1 MVIKLVLALAFAV
14 GLVAPGHTTTTPL
27 HAQTGKMVLDRSFDI
42 YEDPA
47 GRLTLE
53 DVLRRQDQFRPADK
67 GINRGYTNHAIW
79 LRTTLQP
86 DPQTPPEWWLEIG
99 PSFLDEVT
107 AYIPDPAEPLG
118 YRVWKMGDT
127 FKYHERWLDYT
138 NFVFPVTLEDASPRT
153 VYLRVRTSGL
163 LIVNATVWT
172 PHHFIGAIA
181 KEQLILGLYYGAWAL
196 VIVANLLYWALSRPP
211 AYVWWIIYI
220 LTDGAQ
226 TLVANGLAFPLLLP
240 RHPELTQ
247 VLPGISL
254 ALAAAATSRF
264 MIELFQLRIVFPRWA
279 ITLRI
284 LSALAVSCGALI
296 CLGYNVSVAPVLQL
310 MGTLVLMLGLAFS
323 AHGILYRGGGS
334 VYHAYFI
341 AFLLMNFSIIVVV
354 FRNLGLLEPTFFVS
368 HLWQLNLLIHV
379 ILTNYGVSVFFLR
392 TRGLERR
399 AMRKLDEAA
408 AHEQFV
414 AMISHELRTPIA
426 TIEAALSNLTREAPD
441 ASPERSRRYQS
452 IHRALGRM
460 KMLIANYLV
469 QGQAQAG
476 NFHAVF
482 GVVQFDDLL
491 RTVLMDI
498 PAPSARRRVNLTQA
512 EGKLR
517 IQGDM
522 DLLRSALTNVIDN
535 ALKYSGPS
543 QSVSVRSGRIGSI
556 VRVSVRDQ
564 GHGIPPEELARIF
577 EPHYRAPGRSS
588 VSGAGLGLPIVKR
601 IIDLHHGNI
610 QVSSTLGW
618 GTVVTIEL
626 PCEQAET

>member
-1 MVIKLVLALAFAV
+1 MVIQLLLALALTA
-14 GLVAPGHTTTTPL
+14 GLVAPGHCATVPL
-27 HAQTGKMVLDRSFDI
+27 HAQTGSKVLDRSFDI
-42 YEDPA
+42 YEDPQ
-47 GRLTLE
+47 GNLTLD
-53 DVLRRQDQFRPADK
+53 DVLQRQDKFRPADK
-67 GINRGYTNHAIW
+67 GINRGYTSHAIW

-86 DPQTPPEWWLEIG
+86 ALQAPPEWWLEIG

-107 AYIPDPAEPLG
+107 AYIPDPAEPSG

-127 FKYHERWLDYT
+127 FKYQERWLDYI
-138 NFVFPVTLEDASPRT
+138 NFVFPVPLYDAAPRT
-153 VYLRVRTSGL
+153 LYLRVRTSGL
-163 LIVNATVWT
+163 LIVNATAWT
-172 PHHFIGAIA
+172 PHQFVSAIV

-220 LTDGAQ
+220 VTDGAQ
-226 TLVANGLAFPLLLP
+226 TLVANGLAFPLLVP
-240 RHPELTQ
+240 GHPELTQ
-247 VLPGISL
+247 VLPGVSL
-254 ALAAAATSRF
+254 ALASAATSRF

-279 ITLRI
+279 VFLRI
-284 LSALAVSCGALI
+284 LSALAVVCGALI

-310 MGTLVLMLGLAFS
+310 MGTSVLMLGLAFA

-334 VYHAYFI
+334 VYHAYFV

-354 FRNLGLLEPTFFVS
+354 LRNLGLLEPTFFVS

-399 AMRKLDEAA
+399 AMRKLNEAA

-426 TIEAALSNLTREAPD
+426 TIEAALSNLTRDAP
-441 ASPERSRRYQS
+441 AESVERSRRYQS

-460 KMLIANYLV
+460 KMLITNYLV

-482 GVVQFDDLL
+482 GAVQLNELL
-491 RTVLMDI
+491 RAVVADI
-498 PAPSARRRVNLTQA
+498 PVHSVRQRVNLTQA
-512 EGKLR
+512 AGKFR
-517 IQGDM
+517 ISGDM

-535 ALKYSGPS
+535 ALKYSGPGRP
-543 QSVSVRSGRIGSI
+543 VSVGTSRIGST
-556 VRVSVRDQ
+556 VRISVRDQ
-564 GHGIPPEELARIF
+564 GHGIPDEELQRIF
-577 EPHYRAPGRSS
+577 EPHYRASGRQSA
-588 VSGAGLGLPIVKR
+588 SGAGLGLPIVKR
-601 IIDLHHGNI
+601 IIDLHHGRI
-610 QVSSTLGW
+610 QISSTLGR
-618 GTVVTIEL
+618 GTEVAIEL
-626 PCEQAET
+626 PCEQSES

>member
-1 MVIKLVLALAFAV
+1 MLIQLFLALVLTIGF
-14 GLVAPGHTTTTPL
+14 VAPGHGTPVL
-27 HAQTGKMVLDRSFDI
+27 LNAQSGSQVLDRSFDV
-42 YEDPA
+42 YADPE
-47 GRLTLE
+47 GRLSLE
-53 DVLRRQDQFRPADK
+53 DILQRQDQFRSADK

-86 DPQTPPEWWLEIG
+86 GPQAPPEWWLEIG

-107 AYIPDPAEPLG
+107 AYLPDPAEPSG

-127 FKYHERWLDYT
+127 FKYQERWLDYI
-138 NFVFPVTLEDASPRT
+138 NFVFPITVEDAAPRT
-153 VYLRVRTSGL
+153 IYLRVRTSGL

-172 PHHFIGAIA
+172 PHRFVGAVIN
-181 KEQLILGLYYGAWAL
+181 EQLILGLYYGAWAL
-196 VIVANLLYWALSRPP
+196 VIVANLLYWVLSRPP

-220 LTDGAQ
+220 VTDGAQ
-226 TLVANGLAFPLLLP
+226 TLVANGLAFPLLMP
-240 RHPELTQ
+240 NHPELTQ

-264 MIELFQLRIVFPRWA
+264 MIELFQLRIAFPRWA
-279 ITLRI
+279 VVLRT
-284 LSALAVSCGALI
+284 LSALAVICGALI
-296 CLGYNVSVAPVLQL
+296 CLGYNVSVAPILQL
-310 MGTLVLMLGLAFS
+310 MGTLVLVLGLAFS
-323 AHGILYRGGGS
+323 AHAILYRGGGS
-334 VYHAYFI
+334 VYYAYFV

-354 FRNLGLLEPTFFVS
+354 LRNLGLLAPTFFVS
-368 HLWQLNLLIHV
+368 HLWQINLLIHV

-399 AMRKLDEAA
+399 AMRKLDDAA

-426 TIEAALSNLTREAPD
+426 TIEAALSNLTREASPD
-441 ASPERSRRYQS
+441 SPERSRRYQS

-460 KMLIANYLV
+460 KMLVANYLA

-491 RTVLMDI
+491 RTVVIDI
-498 PAPSARRRVNLTQA
+498 PTPSARRRVNLAQA
-512 EGKLR
+512 GGKLR

-522 DLLRSALTNVIDN
+522 DLLRSALANVIDN
-535 ALKYSGPS
+535 ALKYSGPN

-556 VRVSVRDQ
+556 VRISVRDQ
-564 GHGIPPEELARIF
+564 GHGIPPEELEQIF
-577 EPHYRAPGRSS
+577 EPHYRASGRAS